1 MEQFVDFICNHW
13 DLILSV
19 AVFIL
24 SFILA
29 LLKKKPV
36 EVVESLKGMLMQLLP
51 YWINEAEAKF
61 PDPKSGNDKI
71 NFVIHRASE
80 WFEQQGFKFGL
91 FYNGFVK
98 DQVEQILS
106 TPKKKGVK

>member
-1 MEQFVDFICNHW
+1 MEKFVEFVIAHW

-51 YWINEAEAKF
+51 YWINEAEVKF
-61 PDPKSGNDKI
+61 PGESRGLEKI
-71 NFVIHRASE
+71 NYVVDKAQS
-80 WFEQQGFKFGL
+80 WFNEQGFKFGI
-91 FYNGFVK
+91 FYNSFVR